1 MAGKKKQG
9 RIDVALLCT
18 VCNAANYVQSIHK
31 DNPPEKLKK
40 HCNCCKSHQLHKIR
54 EKLK

>member
-40 HCNCCKSHQLHKIR
+40 HCNCCKSHQLHKI
-54 EKLK
+54 